1 MASLLLIVFVVEL
14 AVAVVNAIG
23 AATINNLLWN
33 LYISTPLG
41 TSKQIREQRTL
52 QQSYLKVRRDLAA
65 TSSQDEFAKWAKLRR
80 QHDKMLEEL
89 EKKKSGIDTTRA
101 SFDKTVAAVRWISTS
116 GARWIIPMWYARE
129 PMFWLPHGWFP
140 YYAEWIISFPRAPLG
155 SVSVASWQ
163 LACTGVV
170 ALVSDTIGAIVKLVQ
185 DTRRTYASR
194 QKEQPVKGTSEAQSQ
209 AQGEEKKKEL

>member
-1 MASLLLIVFVVEL
+1 MASLLVIILAVEL

-23 AATINNLLWN
+23 ATTINNLLWN
-33 LYISTPLG
+33 LYTQTPMG
-41 TSKQIREQRTL
+41 TSKQIREQRAL
-52 QQSYLKVRRDLAA
+52 QASYLEVRRDLAG

-89 EKKKSGIDTTRA
+89 EKMKSSIDTTRA
-101 SFDKTVAAVRWISTS
+101 SFDKTVTGIRWLSTS
-116 GARWIIPMWYARE
+116 GARWILPMWYARE

-140 YYAEWIISFPRAPLG
+140 YYAEWLISFPRAPLG

-170 ALVSDTIGAIVKLVQ
+170 ALISDTLGAIVKLLLDAKVSK
-185 DTRRTYASR
+185 ASKQR
-194 QKEQPVKGTSEAQSQ
+194 EQPVTGSQ
-209 AQGEEKKKEL
+209 PQAHADGEKESKKKL